1 MHPSHILNWSRSVYI
16 FPWQQLELTRRACPF
31 DVGSGLSSG
40 LTALGCVCT
49 VLCRNPLGLKKKK
62 ERVEA
67 YECGDVLVQCENI
80 ASWSVNVCGAAEATK
95 EQAGK

>member
-1 MHPSHILNWSRSVYI
+1 M
-16 FPWQQLELTRRACPF
+16 
-31 DVGSGLSSG
+31 GSGLSSG

-80 ASWSVNVCGAAEATK
+80 ASWSVNVCGDAEAPE